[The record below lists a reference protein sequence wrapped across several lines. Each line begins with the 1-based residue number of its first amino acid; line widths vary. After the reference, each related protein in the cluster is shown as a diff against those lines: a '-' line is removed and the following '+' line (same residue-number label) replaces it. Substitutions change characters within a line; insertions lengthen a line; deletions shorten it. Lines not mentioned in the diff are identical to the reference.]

1 MVWCLSVSP
10 SMGPQQQTHCCRF
23 VAVDLVVRRYWS
35 IAAAVVIECSQCHT
49 VSVYRKLN
57 AGVFLNVSEGVIW
70 DQSAV
75 LNRCI
80 CVCYYVFD

>member
-1 MVWCLSVSP
+1 MV
-10 SMGPQQQTHCCRF
+10 
-23 VAVDLVVRRYWS
+23 D
-35 IAAAVVIECSQCHT
+35 AAAVVIECSQCHA
-49 VSVYRKLN
+49 VGIRRKLN

-70 DQSAV
+70 DQLAV